1 MKAVVSPTLHS
12 RVVSGVTVVS
22 RVSAFI
28 AWFPESDEASG
39 EAAAT
44 RTDSNLLAV
53 RFADNRAPGAQ
64 WEIDTRL
71 IDLIDR

>member
-1 MKAVVSPTLHS
+1 M
-12 RVVSGVTVVS
+12 VS

-53 RFADNRAPGAQ
+53 RFADNRGSWRAMGKLTL
-64 WEIDTRL
+64 D
-71 IDLIDR
+71 